1 MTCIPAALRWLPS
14 QLSRSPACRPP
25 SSHALRPRRL
35 RTNRYAYQM
44 DNRRW
49 FGLNLRK
56 VKKKGA
62 KRKPGKGTSKP
73 GSAAAVGDAE
83 DERACSDGSDEE
95 QGGGR
100 RARVLVPLANRDAE
114 EIEEWDDWER
124 SAAPARAS
132 TVGCV

>member
-1 MTCIPAALRWLPS
+1 
-14 QLSRSPACRPP
+14 
-25 SSHALRPRRL
+25 
-35 RTNRYAYQM
+35 M

-95 QGGGR
+95 QEGGR

-124 SAAPARAS
+124 SVGPHLHVPPLSAAFNAKPTQANRVIGKRPWYGGARAAD
-132 TVGCV
+132 GAQ